1 MTATTPYADLIL
13 PFLIAG
19 TGLGFFF
26 APITRL
32 TLSYAPGQF
41 EGIASGTS
49 NALRQVGTVLGIA
62 VLGSVFSA
70 AGGLGSP
77 GQFTTGLRA
86 ALTVSAVILAA
97 SALVVLLAPET
108 RPARQ
113 APTASAPAT
122 VTAASSATPWAMRSA
137 KSSTVS
143 RAWLRCQVKDAP
155 GLLAGVPVTAAE
167 RRGDLAQRPVQEP
180 GREPHDHIR
189 HLPGATLVPHATNV
203 AGRAGIGIMWTS
215 KTAKQVYKNEWI
227 FDKTTLRFIGEKTY
241 DPGTGQ
247 ADRRERHHPAGLHR
261 QGGPAALG
269 PASSRQ
275 LMVSQVTSPRSLVSS
290 SMTRIRPRRCARGCR

>member
-32 TLSYAPGQF
+32 TLGYAPGQL

-70 AGGLGSP
+70 AGGLGSV
-77 GQFTTGLRA
+77 GKFTTGLTA
-86 ALTVSAVILAA
+86 ALTVSAAILAA

-113 APTASAPAT
+113 APTASARAT
-122 VTAASSATPWAMRSA
+122 VTAAS
-137 KSSTVS
+137 
-143 RAWLRCQVKDAP
+143 
-155 GLLAGVPVTAAE
+155 
-167 RRGDLAQRPVQEP
+167 
-180 GREPHDHIR
+180 
-189 HLPGATLVPHATNV
+189 
-203 AGRAGIGIMWTS
+203 
-215 KTAKQVYKNEWI
+215 
-227 FDKTTLRFIGEKTY
+227 
-241 DPGTGQ
+241 
-247 ADRRERHHPAGLHR
+247 
-261 QGGPAALG
+261 
-269 PASSRQ
+269 
-275 LMVSQVTSPRSLVSS
+275 
-290 SMTRIRPRRCARGCR
+290 